1 MQERGVKGARLISNL
16 LLTRLAKTPTIDT
29 EMEGIWI
36 VVFTLL
42 GVIVASFLNV
52 CIDRLPN
59 NESLL
64 SPASHCASCHH
75 RLTVKDLVPVFS
87 YLWLRGRCRYCQA
100 HISRR
105 LLWMEIGTGVLFGYL
120 YWHYGL
126 SIELAVTAFYCCL
139 FITLMVID
147 LEHGLILNK
156 IVYPAALVAI
166 IISLFLPPSKV
177 TQLDGTV
184 ALLLSSLPEPG
195 IAQAA
200 IGGSIGLVLFLLIV
214 LISRGGMGWGDVK
227 MAALIGLIT
236 GYLIFV
242 ALLLAVI
249 FGGLVAVILLLL
261 KIRKRKEGIPF
272 APFLSLAT
280 IVTLLWGSSIL
291 NWYLGL
297 F

>member
-1 MQERGVKGARLISNL
+1 
-16 LLTRLAKTPTIDT
+16 
-29 EMEGIWI
+29 MEGILI
-36 VVFTLL
+36 AVFTLL
-42 GVIVASFLNV
+42 GMVVASFLNV

-59 NESLL
+59 NESLI

-75 RLTVKDLVPVFS
+75 RLAVKDLIPVFS

-100 HISRR
+100 PVPRR
-105 LLWMEIGTGVLFGYL
+105 LLWVEVGTGALFGYL

-166 IISLFLPPSKV
+166 IISIFLPPSRLIYPSGV
-177 TQLDGTV
+177 VPLPVSDFLPQL
-184 ALLLSSLPEPG
+184 G
-195 IAQAA
+195 IVQAA
-200 IGGSIGLVLFLLIV
+200 IGGGIGLVLFLLIV
-214 LISRGGMGWGDVK
+214 VISRGGMAWGDVK
-227 MAALIGLIT
+227 MAALIGIVT
-236 GYLIFV
+236 GYLILP
-242 ALLLAVI
+242 ALLMAVI
-249 FGGLVAVILLLL
+249 FGGLVAGILLLL
-261 KIRKRKEGIPF
+261 KIKKRKESIPF
-272 APFLSLAT
+272 GPFLSLAT
-280 IVTLLWGSSIL
+280 IVTLLFGGNIL